1 MLYFT
6 VVNHV
11 GENQTDI
18 IDDGFDERQLLA
30 IQVKVFDNIGI
41 VFRE

>member
-11 GENQTDI
+11 GEKQTDI
-18 IDDGFDERQLLA
+18 INYGFDERQLID
-30 IQVKVFDNIGI
+30 IQVKVFDKMG
-41 VFRE
+41 